1 VAFNSPAPK
10 PIPQL
15 PLSLLEVFAANQ
27 SLTGKN
33 GTLLTA
39 LNASAAAAFN
49 TSLNRSQQIS
59 QKVIQTELLSLSVK
73 PDYLM
78 PLKVVAGISSSF
90 LANVVRAE
98 KESGQE
104 LTGTE
109 VLK

>member
-1 VAFNSPAPK
+1 MAFNSPAPE

-27 SLTGKN
+27 SLTSKN

-39 LNASAAAAFN
+39 PNASTAAAVN
-49 TSLNRSQQIS
+49 TSLNSS

-90 LANVVRAE
+90 LANIVRA
-98 KESGQE
+98 KNESGQE

>member
-1 VAFNSPAPK
+1 MAFNSPAPE

-15 PLSLLEVFAANQ
+15 PLSLLEVFAASQ

-39 LNASAAAAFN
+39 PNASTAAAVN
-49 TSLNRSQQIS
+49 TSLNSS

-90 LANVVRAE
+90 LANVVRAK